1 MSVCSSGLK
10 RESYRESGGLAVN
23 LSIMRLY
30 LKLYVCVC
38 VCACVCVLFT
48 KWLIFCICAHRVT
61 QPNPAKQQSS
71 TLAGPAVSF
80 LLFSSF
86 FLFLLWDPRCPFCHF
101 FFPSFYVS
109 FLSSH
114 SSHVSC
120 WLCWLCG
127 SVAFSC
133 SQKLS
138 PGLCLWFVTGRVK
151 PLRHF
156 PPWASGCVRSS
167 CPPLGFQHCTEF
179 LGCSCSPRTAWNSF
193 NRL

>member
-38 VCACVCVLFT
+38 VCARVCVLFT

-133 SQKLS
+133 SQKL
-138 PGLCLWFVTGRVK
+138 TRVVS
-151 PLRHF
+151 LVCHRQ
-156 PPWASGCVRSS
+156 SETTSS
-167 CPPLGFQHCTEF
+167 LPPLSFRLREVF
-179 LGCSCSPRTAWNSF
+179 LPSTGVPTLHWVSRVQLQSTHS
-193 NRL
+193 LELI